1 MIAQIPG
8 RVARRI
14 VLDGPVEI
22 RIFPTLKLLLKKTV
36 YVLEFP

>member
-1 MIAQIPG
+1 MIAQTPG

-22 RIFPTLKLLLKKTV
+22 YIVPIFELLL
-36 YVLEFP
+36 EFL